1 MSITQKLKN
10 IDILKLDM
18 PMIHGHTTIELR
30 SKHGLVERYESDNT
44 FQGSMIANYMKG
56 SDDTPYTTPIFVSQN
71 DAPWKK
77 IVGGLLLFRDAIT
90 EGSQFMPA
98 GNRMIGKGCADI
110 SNTSNPPELGSY
122 NAVESSGTASALTQV
137 YDFATNQANGQIS
150 CVCLTS
156 QEGGLVGYGNAS
168 GTQYSS
174 LAYFGQKYGS
184 IGDANI
190 PITGQLADDGCR
202 YTFSKTSDTL
212 TVTKT
217 KTCGITL
224 GSALAGLSNTY
235 THDISAFQTI
245 YKNNAWRCFYC
256 GNNIFRFLPR
266 DEYTIAAGGTI
277 YYVEYN
283 ADTNTLTEKSFTNIE
298 TTPVTTGTSSYND
311 RSGGFT
317 NDGKLIAATGSSGQY
332 HVVIIDLETSVGV
345 VDYISPNTAQ
355 SVDVSPVYINNGLYL
370 VYDGTLKMVDITNA
384 TEYPV
389 DSSYAYTRGYAPNGK
404 LQGWLVS
411 GSNQRTKIW
420 SNPLYLATI
429 NNLETPVTKDASKT
443 MKVTYTLTEV

>member
-1 MSITQKLKN
+1 
-10 IDILKLDM
+10 
-18 PMIHGHTTIELR
+18 MIHGHTSIILK
-30 SKHGLVERYESDNT
+30 SKHGLVERYESDNV
-44 FQGSMIANYMKG
+44 FQGSMIANYMKA
-56 SDDTPYTTPIFVSQN
+56 SDDTPFSTSPFVSQN

-90 EGSQFMPA
+90 EGAQFMPA
-98 GNRMIGKGCADI
+98 GNRMIGKGCVDI
-110 SNTSNPPELGSY
+110 SNTANPPELGSY
-122 NAVESSGTASALTQV
+122 NANESSGSASALTQV
-137 YDFATNQANGQIS
+137 YDFSTNQANGQIA

-190 PITGQLADDGCR
+190 PITGQLADNGCR

-217 KTCGITL
+217 KTCGITT
-224 GSALAGLSNTY
+224 GSAFAGLSSAY

-245 YKNNAWRCFYC
+245 YKNNEWRSFYC

-266 DEYTIAAGGTI
+266 DEYTIAASGTI

-283 ADTNTLTEKSFTNIE
+283 AATNTLTEKSLTNSA
-298 TTPVTTGTSSYND
+298 TTPVTTGTTYYND

-317 NDGKLIAATGSSGQY
+317 NDGKLMAVTGTNNQY
-332 HVVIIDLETSVGV
+332 HIIILDLSTSVV
-345 VDYISPNTAQ
+345 EFISPNTSSQ
-355 SVDVSPVYINNGLYL
+355 DTDTIYISDGLYL
-370 VYDGTLKMVDITNA
+370 AYEEQLKIIDIVNDTV
-384 TEYPV
+384 YPV
-389 DSSYAYTRGYAPNGK
+389 DANSTSNAGYAPNGK

-429 NNLETPVTKDASKT
+429 NNLESPVTKDASKT

>member
-1 MSITQKLKN
+1 
-10 IDILKLDM
+10 
-18 PMIHGHTTIELR
+18 MIHGHTSIILK
-30 SKHGLVERYESDNT
+30 SKHGLIERYESDNV
-44 FQGSMIANYMKG
+44 FQGSMIANYMKA
-56 SDDTPYTTPIFVSQN
+56 SDDTPYSTSPFVSQN

-90 EGSQFMPA
+90 EGAQFMPA
-98 GNRMIGKGCADI
+98 GNRMIGKGCVDI
-110 SNTSNPPELGSY
+110 SNTANPPELGSY
-122 NAVESSGTASALTQV
+122 NANESSGSASALTQV
-137 YDFATNQANGQIS
+137 YDFSTNQANGQIS

-190 PITGQLADDGCR
+190 PITGQLADNGCR

-217 KTCGITL
+217 KTCGITT
-224 GSALAGLSNTY
+224 GSAFAGLSSTY

-245 YKNNAWRCFYC
+245 YKNNVWRCFYC

-266 DEYTIAAGGTI
+266 NEYTIPAGGTL

-283 ADTNTLTEKSFTNIE
+283 AATNTLTEKSLTNSASE
-298 TTPVTTGTSSYND
+298 SVYTGTTSYYD
-311 RSGGFT
+311 RTGGFT
-317 NDGKLIAATGSSGQY
+317 NDGKLIATIGTNGQY
-332 HVVIIDLETSVGV
+332 HVVIIDLATSVI
-345 VDYISPNTAQ
+345 DYISPNTAQ

-370 VYDGTLKMVDITNA
+370 VYEEALKIIDTVNDTV
-384 TEYPV
+384 YPV
-389 DSSYAYTRGYAPNGK
+389 DASSVNARGYAPNGK
-404 LQGWLVS
+404 LQTWLQT
-411 GSNQRTKIW
+411 GTNQRTKIW

-429 NNLETPVTKDASKT
+429 NNLDSPVMKDASKT
-443 MKVTYTLTEV
+443 MKVTYTLTEVSE